1 MEEGERIL
9 PSSSGSA
16 VKSGEEG
23 GERGSRGCAGGSRL
37 AREWSVGFGGREVRR
52 KKLRLAEKVHLVLE
66 CPKEIVSDTFRGVPK
81 FGFNVY
87 VFDFKGGK

>member
-1 MEEGERIL
+1 MLVVPDWPE
-9 PSSSGSA
+9 SG
-16 VKSGEEG
+16 
-23 GERGSRGCAGGSRL
+23 RL
-37 AREWSVGFGGREVRR
+37 ALVEEKVRR

-66 CPKEIVSDTFRGVPK
+66 CPKEIVSDTFRVPK

>member
-1 MEEGERIL
+1 MGLLSRVVRKAEREEAEGVLVAPDWPE
-9 PSSSGSA
+9 SGWL
-16 VKSGEEG
+16 VLVEEK
-23 GERGSRGCAGGSRL
+23 
-37 AREWSVGFGGREVRR
+37 VRR